1 MASVN
6 ISKLDRLNM
15 LRDSLLECCKESVNN
30 ADEWQTFHD
39 MLDKVKD
46 MLHEERKAQGWS
58 GVYEITDGCAGDCL
72 FECTESACNVYTD
85 ILLEGRPE
93 LKGNIIISPLH

>member
-15 LRDSLLECCKESVNN
+15 LYDSLLECCKESVNN

-72 FECTESACNVYTD
+72 FEGTESACKVYTD

>member
-58 GVYEITDGCAGDCL
+58 GVYEITDGYAGDCL
-72 FECTESACNVYTD
+72 FEGTESACKVYTD